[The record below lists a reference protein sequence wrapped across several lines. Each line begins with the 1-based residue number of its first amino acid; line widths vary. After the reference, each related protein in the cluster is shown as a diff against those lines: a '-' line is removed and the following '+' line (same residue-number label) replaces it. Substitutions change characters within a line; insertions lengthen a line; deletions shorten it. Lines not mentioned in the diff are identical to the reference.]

1 MRIFK
6 SSYFTI
12 FGLAVVFLCAGLY
25 LWTTNIRT
33 ADTGPCWNEQ
43 DTEKAI
49 FNCTKLIEANPSF
62 GMANNY
68 WRRGYL
74 YHEKQGD
81 LTRAIS
87 DFDQAIKIDP
97 KVTGLL
103 LARAAALAQNGSR
116 DRALLDYDEAIRLDT
131 KNADLY
137 VRRGNFLD
145 GQLNDPVRAIANYNE
160 LIKIAPSYAY
170 AYYYRSRLRERTKD
184 YQGALSDANDAIRL
198 DPKWP
203 WGYLQRANA
212 HEQSGNFDL
221 ASEDLKI
228 AMSLPDQEDTQSYAR
243 KSLQDLQA
251 KIANLGNAAPARV
264 PATSLT
270 TLTTQ
275 PSNSPP
281 KTEPEK
287 AIASKQSTGVPATTS
302 PAPRASAT
310 EAPKVDS
317 PKTTPAPEVAILSP
331 KRTDR
336 RVALVIGNSKYQ
348 NVSQLPNPQ
357 RDASRVAETLRGI
370 GFQSVTAVNDLGRD
384 KMIAT
389 LRDFARTAEQAD
401 WAVIYYAGHG
411 VEVAGIN
418 YLIPIDA
425 SIKSDVD
432 VSLEAVSL
440 DQVINA
446 AERASKLRLI
456 VLDACRDNPFASQ
469 MRRTMASATRSVS
482 RGLAQVEPRAGTLVA
497 YAAKHGETALDGDGG
512 NSPFAT
518 AFVKNLQTP
527 GLEVRRLFDY
537 VRDDVMES
545 TKDRQQPFSYGSI
558 SGRQDFFFVAKN

>member
-1 MRIFK
+1 
-6 SSYFTI
+6 
-12 FGLAVVFLCAGLY
+12 
-25 LWTTNIRT
+25 
-33 ADTGPCWNEQ
+33 
-43 DTEKAI
+43 
-49 FNCTKLIEANPSF
+49 
-62 GMANNY
+62 
-68 WRRGYL
+68 
-74 YHEKQGD
+74 
-81 LTRAIS
+81 
-87 DFDQAIKIDP
+87 
-97 KVTGLL
+97 
-103 LARAAALAQNGSR
+103 
-116 DRALLDYDEAIRLDT
+116 
-131 KNADLY
+131 
-137 VRRGNFLD
+137 
-145 GQLNDPVRAIANYNE
+145 
-160 LIKIAPSYAY
+160 
-170 AYYYRSRLRERTKD
+170 
-184 YQGALSDANDAIRL
+184 
-198 DPKWP
+198 
-203 WGYLQRANA
+203 
-212 HEQSGNFDL
+212 
-221 ASEDLKI
+221 
-228 AMSLPDQEDTQSYAR
+228 
-243 KSLQDLQA
+243 
-251 KIANLGNAAPARV
+251 
-264 PATSLT
+264 
-270 TLTTQ
+270 
-275 PSNSPP
+275 
-281 KTEPEK
+281 
-287 AIASKQSTGVPATTS
+287 
-302 PAPRASAT
+302 
-310 EAPKVDS
+310 
-317 PKTTPAPEVAILSP
+317 
-331 KRTDR
+331 
-336 RVALVIGNSKYQ
+336 
-348 NVSQLPNPQ
+348 
-357 RDASRVAETLRGI
+357 
-370 GFQSVTAVNDLGRD
+370 VNDLGRD